1 MHGGDKGV
9 VMTQP
14 YTGTTLRPGE
24 PGYDDARR
32 VFNGL
37 IDRRPE
43 RILRPTTDEE
53 VASAVRSAVD
63 AGSLVS
69 VYGGGH
75 GVTGAAVVDGGVCID
90 LRLMDDVEVR
100 PDERRLRVGGGAT
113 WGKVDATTQDHGLA
127 VTGGRMSTTGVAG
140 LTLGSGSGWLE
151 RRCGL
156 TCDSLLEARVVA
168 ADGQVVTA
176 SRDENPD
183 LFWALRGGGG
193 NFGVVTEFTFGLHEV
208 GPTVLGGMLLYPGH
222 LAREVIEF
230 WRDFVADAP
239 DELGSGVSLMTA
251 PPADFVPAPARGK
264 PAVGVV
270 LCWSGSLDE
279 GTRLLAPM
287 QAFGPPAVD
296 LVQPMPY
303 TAVQQLID
311 AGNPSGMHNYWSGDF
326 LTGLPPE
333 AIDALVSHAQPAP
346 SPLTQNILIHL
357 GGALARVDEEET
369 AFGQRHAPF
378 NLHYLTMWPPD
389 HAEDQRN
396 VEYTRTLVAAM
407 QPWATGN
414 SYLNFIG
421 DEGLTKV
428 EAAFGREKF
437 ARLQGIKDRW
447 DPTNV
452 FRHNQ
457 NIPPSRETGRKPVT
471 PTPVTAG

>member
-1 MHGGDKGV
+1 
-9 VMTQP
+9 MTQP

-53 VASAVRSAVD
+53 VAAAVRSAVD

-113 WGKVDATTQDHGLA
+113 WGKVDAATQQHGLA
-127 VTGGRMSTTGVAG
+127 VTGGRVSSTGVAG
-140 LTLGSGSGWLE
+140 LALGSGSGWLE

-156 TCDSLLEARVVA
+156 TCDNLLEARVVT

-176 SRDENPD
+176 SKDENPD

-193 NFGVVTEFTFGLHEV
+193 NFGVVTEFTFGLHEI

-251 PPADFVPAPARGK
+251 PPADFVPEPARGK

-270 LCWSGSLDE
+270 ALLDRE
-279 GTRLLAPM
+279 PRRGHPA
-287 QAFGPPAVD
+287 AGP
-296 LVQPMPY
+296 
-303 TAVQQLID
+303 D
-311 AGNPSGMHNYWSGDF
+311 AGLRPARRG
-326 LTGLPPE
+326 PRP
-333 AIDALVSHAQPAP
+333 ADALHRGPAADRRRRTP
-346 SPLTQNILIHL
+346 AACTTTGAATSSP
-357 GGALARVDEEET
+357 ACPR
-369 AFGQRHAPF
+369 R
-378 NLHYLTMWPPD
+378 
-389 HAEDQRN
+389 RS
-396 VEYTRTLVAAM
+396 TR
-407 QPWATGN
+407 
-414 SYLNFIG
+414 S
-421 DEGLTKV
+421 
-428 EAAFGREKF
+428 
-437 ARLQGIKDRW
+437 
-447 DPTNV
+447 
-452 FRHNQ
+452 
-457 NIPPSRETGRKPVT
+457 SRTRSRRRRR
-471 PTPVTAG
+471 